1 VTPHTPRPTRI
12 AMSAALA
19 CALVPMTAPA
29 QTATDLAARQPLPAQ
44 FVWTTVANSADAI
57 PGGDG
62 RKFNSF
68 NQPSVNAAGRVVLR
82 ARSRGGQ
89 GAGEPLRGIYARPM
103 AGTPGPL
110 VSVFDT
116 LTEVPA
122 PNNTLYQDK
131 LGTFTEFPAFPR
143 VGLDNDTVTTRA
155 QSRPV
160 WTYTATD
167 GTETRVGTSG
177 IYAQRGGERVSAM
190 TQLGAV
196 PGFEVYSVPGA
207 APGTRFDQ
215 FPGAPAVANAN
226 TVVFKGNYTEGTG
239 KTGIFFRSF
248 GGSGVPAQTQ
258 VIASSDT
265 TIPGQ
270 PADGVRFASTSPP
283 SASAR
288 DAVFLG
294 LDNEEAPTLGGI
306 YLAPLAT
313 RPALQ
318 TLASIGGQAPGES
331 AGTSFN
337 RLGEALSYDGRFVAY
352 WGAWGTQTRSIM
364 LTCPTDGQ
372 AAVIAFCLSKYP
384 NGLTVQVPA
393 NQGFFVHDVLTRKAL
408 PVAKTGGDYV
418 DFLYWVFSGRPPGV
432 GDGESEDFEE
442 PRWRASS
449 FVAAYSQGSNVQ
461 VAFKARR
468 PTTPVTDGIY
478 LALPSASPSPP
489 PPRTVVETMSP
500 ATLLDPMAPAGATVV
515 SVGLERD
522 GLRNRWLA
530 ITASM
535 LDAVTSD
542 SWAGVYVTRT
552 GK

>member
-1 VTPHTPRPTRI
+1 MTPHTPRPTRI

-44 FVWTTVANSADAI
+44 FVWNTVANSADAI

-248 GGSGVPAQTQ
+248 GGTGVPAQTQ

>member
-1 VTPHTPRPTRI
+1 MTPHTPRPTRI

-19 CALVPMTAPA
+19 CTLVPMTAPA
-29 QTATDLAARQPLPAQ
+29 QTATDLAARQPLPAK

-248 GGSGVPAQTQ
+248 GGTGVPAQTQ

-432 GDGESEDFEE
+432 GDSESEDFEE